1 MAATDPDQATPLDVQ
16 HLRRYTEGD
25 EDLERQLFGM
35 FFPDAD
41 VHLQTMSSAE
51 TDEIWH
57 RSAHGLK
64 GAARGLGAWEV
75 AGLAEDAEAMVG
87 GATEGRAGHLE
98 RMRAALARLRVVV
111 EDLLGA
117 VEPPAGD

>member
-1 MAATDPDQATPLDVQ
+1 MTANDGDAKLLDLE

-41 VHLQTMSSAE
+41 AHLQTMASAE

-57 RSAHGLK
+57 RSAHGMK

-75 AGLAEDAEAMVG
+75 ADLAEGAEAMVG
-87 GATEGRAGHLE
+87 DATDGRAAHLD
-98 RMRAALARLRVVV
+98 RMRAALDRLRAVV
-111 EDLLGA
+111 EDVLGA

>member
-1 MAATDPDQATPLDVQ
+1 MTATDGDDAAPLDLA

-35 FFPDAD
+35 FFPDAEA
-41 VHLQTMSSAE
+41 HLQAMAAAE
-51 TDEIWH
+51 ADETWH

-64 GAARGLGAWEV
+64 GAARGLGAWEI

-87 GATEGRAGHLE
+87 GATGGRAAHVE
-98 RMRAALARLRVVV
+98 RMRVALARLRGVV
-111 EDLLGA
+111 EELLGA
-117 VEPPAGD
+117 VEPPAAD

>member
-1 MAATDPDQATPLDVQ
+1 MTANDGDATRLDLD

-41 VHLQTMSSAE
+41 AHLQTMAAAE

-64 GAARGLGAWEV
+64 GAARGLGAWEI
-75 AGLAEDAEAMVG
+75 AGLAEEAETMIGDA
-87 GATEGRAGHLE
+87 TDGRSAH
-98 RMRAALARLRVVV
+98 LARMGEALGRLRAIV

-117 VEPPAGD
+117 VDAPAGK

>member
-1 MAATDPDQATPLDVQ
+1 MTATDSDDAAPLDLE

-41 VHLQTMSSAE
+41 AHLQTMAAAE

-75 AGLAEDAEAMVG
+75 AGLAESAEAMIG
-87 GATEGRAGHLE
+87 DAMGGRADHLD
-98 RMRAALARLRVVV
+98 RMRAALGRLRVVV
-111 EDLLGA
+111 EALLGA
-117 VEPPAGD
+117 VEPPAAG

>member
-1 MAATDPDQATPLDVQ
+1 MTATDRDDRGTLDLD

-41 VHLQTMSSAE
+41 AHLQTMSSAE

-87 GATEGRAGHLE
+87 DETEGRAGHLD
-98 RMRAALARLRVVV
+98 RMRAALGRLRVVV